1 MWPNFFL
8 FAELSGLAESA
19 PTNSGNNR
27 HRSTTA
33 ALREILRSSLL
44 IAYDAFPPFVRR
56 DALSRLKAAPE
67 IREPLNSLDSLPATF
82 PLANRGEERRARWPC
97 MEVVAEILTGQQVI
111 DSIMSSERRRSSRAG
126 IHQDGRCQQRQL
138 SSSSRRSSFC
148 RSSRPSKCQLSLLLL
163 RPERR
168 RRGNGRA
175 AAG

>member
-1 MWPNFFL
+1 MSPNFFL

-67 IREPLNSLDSLPATF
+67 IREPLNSLDSLAATF

-111 DSIMSSERRRSSRAG
+111 DSIMSSAERRAG